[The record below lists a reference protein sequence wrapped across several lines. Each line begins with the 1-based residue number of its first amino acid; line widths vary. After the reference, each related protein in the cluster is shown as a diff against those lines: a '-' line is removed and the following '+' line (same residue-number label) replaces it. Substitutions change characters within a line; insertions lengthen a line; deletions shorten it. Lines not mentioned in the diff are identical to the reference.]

1 MSVSEGLI
9 RPTLLRLF
17 PTLDHE
23 RARRE
28 IVLGLEGGQWT
39 DHRELFRAVRH
50 NPRGEFGVGP
60 GTFSRTLAKLEDEGL
75 IESREE
81 NVGLTAYESR
91 RMYRLTE
98 YGKDELE
105 QMGAENV

>member
-1 MSVSEGLI
+1 MSVSDSLI
-9 RPTLLRLF
+9 RDAVVRLF
-17 PTLDHE
+17 PTLDYE

-28 IVLGLEGGQWT
+28 IVLALEGGQWT
-39 DHRELFRAVRH
+39 NHRDLFRAIRH

-60 GTFSRTLAKLEDEGL
+60 GTFSRTLIKLEDEGL
-75 IESREE
+75 IETRQK

-98 YGKDELE
+98 YGSSELK
-105 QMGAENV
+105 QMGADNV